1 MLVYRVPF
9 DNACKFNYYFPYL
22 QNFCLQMFAG
32 LIFSCNF
39 ADSMKKFCFVL
50 IYICLLSACTGGQDR
65 GVDDDSRAVEM
76 KYAELLDIRRG
87 DEYTTV
93 TVRNPWDSTA
103 ILHRYV
109 LIAEGKEAPKDI
121 SSNDII
127 KVPLKNTAV
136 YTSILCS
143 LMDEIG
149 AMEAIKG
156 VCDVEYIY
164 MDKVQKGVADG
175 SIIDLGSS
183 MTPNIEKLMDMH
195 PDAMFISPFENS
207 GSYGKLGKLHIPIIE
222 CADYMETTP
231 LGRAEWMRFYGMLFG
246 KEQEADSIFA
256 TVEQNYNAM
265 KALAD
270 KQPVRPTVVT
280 EMKTGSTWYVAGGKS
295 TVNILITD
303 AGGEYIFKDIESGG
317 AVPYSPEQVFAKA
330 QGADYW
336 LIKYNQ
342 ATDMTLNE
350 LGEAWAT
357 NRHMAA
363 YVSKNVYGC
372 NLSKK
377 RFFEETPFHPDIL
390 LRDYI
395 NILHPGV
402 LEDKEIT
409 FYKRL

>member
-1 MLVYRVPF
+1 
-9 DNACKFNYYFPYL
+9 
-22 QNFCLQMFAG
+22 MFAG

>member
-1 MLVYRVPF
+1 
-9 DNACKFNYYFPYL
+9 
-22 QNFCLQMFAG
+22 MFAG

-50 IYICLLSACTGGQDR
+50 IYICLLSACKGGQDR
-65 GVDDDSRAVEM
+65 SVDDNNKAVELR
-76 KYAELLDIRRG
+76 YSELLDIRRG
-87 DEYTTV
+87 EEYTTV

-109 LIAEGKEAPKDI
+109 LIADGKEVPKDI
-121 SSNDII
+121 SANDII
-127 KVPLKNTAV
+127 RIPLKNTAV

-164 MDKVQKGVADG
+164 MDKVRKGVARG

-207 GSYGKLGKLHIPIIE
+207 GSYGKLGKLQIPIIE

-256 TVEQNYNAM
+256 AVEQNYNAM
-265 KALAD
+265 KAIAD
-270 KQPVRPTVVT
+270 KQPERPTVVT

-336 LIKYNQ
+336 LIKYNK
-342 ATDMTLNE
+342 ATDLTLNE
-350 LGEAWAT
+350 LAEAWAT
-357 NRHMAA
+357 NKHMAA
-363 YVSKNVYGC
+363 YVNKNVYGC

>member
-1 MLVYRVPF
+1 
-9 DNACKFNYYFPYL
+9 
-22 QNFCLQMFAG
+22 MFAG

-50 IYICLLSACTGGQDR
+50 IYICLLSACKGGQDR
-65 GVDDDSRAVEM
+65 SVDDNNKAV
-76 KYAELLDIRRG
+76 KLRYSELLDIRRG
-87 DEYTTV
+87 EEYTTV

-109 LIAEGKEAPKDI
+109 LIADGKEMPKDI
-121 SSNDII
+121 SANDII
-127 KVPLKNTAV
+127 RVPLKNTAV

-164 MDKVQKGVADG
+164 MDKVRKGVAYG

-207 GSYGKLGKLHIPIIE
+207 GSYGKLGKLQIPIIE

-256 TVEQNYNAM
+256 AVEQNYNAM
-265 KALAD
+265 KAIAD
-270 KQPVRPTVVT
+270 KQPERPTVVT

-336 LIKYNQ
+336 LIKYNK
-342 ATDMTLNE
+342 ATDLTLNE
-350 LGEAWAT
+350 LAEAWAT
-357 NRHMAA
+357 NKHMAA
-363 YVSKNVYGC
+363 YVNKNVYGC

>member
-1 MLVYRVPF
+1 
-9 DNACKFNYYFPYL
+9 
-22 QNFCLQMFAG
+22 MFAG

-50 IYICLLSACTGGQDR
+50 IYICLLSACKGGQDR
-65 GVDDDSRAVEM
+65 SVDDNNKAVELR
-76 KYAELLDIRRG
+76 YSELLDIRRG

-109 LIAEGKEAPKDI
+109 LIANGKEVPKDI
-121 SSNDII
+121 SANDII
-127 KVPLKNTAV
+127 KIPLKNTAV

-164 MDKVQKGVADG
+164 MDKVRKGVARG
-175 SIIDLGSS
+175 SIIDFGSS

-207 GSYGKLGKLHIPIIE
+207 GSYGKLGKLQIPIIE

-256 TVEQNYNAM
+256 AVERNYNAM
-265 KALAD
+265 KAIAD
-270 KQPVRPTVVT
+270 KQPERPTVVT

-303 AGGEYIFKDIESGG
+303 AGGEYIFNDIESGG

-336 LIKYNQ
+336 LIKYNK
-342 ATDMTLNE
+342 ATDLTLNE
-350 LGEAWAT
+350 LAEAWAT
-357 NRHMAA
+357 NKHMAA
-363 YVSKNVYGC
+363 YVNKNVYGC

>member
-1 MLVYRVPF
+1 MLVYRVAF

-65 GVDDDSRAVEM
+65 SVDDNDKAVELI
-76 KYAELLDIRRG
+76 YSELLDIRRG
-87 DEYTTV
+87 EEYTTV

-109 LIAEGKEAPKDI
+109 LIADGKEVPNDI
-121 SSNDII
+121 SANDII
-127 KVPLKNTAV
+127 RVPLKNTAV

-149 AMEAIKG
+149 ATEAIKG

-164 MDKVQKGVADG
+164 MDEVQKGVACG

-207 GSYGKLGKLHIPIIE
+207 GSYGKLGKLQIPIIE

-256 TVEQNYNAM
+256 TVERNYNAM

-270 KQPVRPTVVT
+270 KQPERPTVVT

-303 AGGEYIFKDIESGG
+303 AGGEYVFKEIESGG

-336 LIKYNQ
+336 LIKYNK

-350 LGEAWAT
+350 LAEAWET
-357 NRHMAA
+357 NKHMAA
-363 YVSKNVYGC
+363 YGNKNVYGC

>member
-1 MLVYRVPF
+1 
-9 DNACKFNYYFPYL
+9 
-22 QNFCLQMFAG
+22 
-32 LIFSCNF
+32 
-39 ADSMKKFCFVL
+39 
-50 IYICLLSACTGGQDR
+50 
-65 GVDDDSRAVEM
+65 M